1 METPCASLHNTVP
14 DQSHAPHGK
23 YEELAQLTSK
33 RRPYC
38 ERNYRGDGGV
48 PDNFGLPFTSP
59 CVSSTESRILKFVVA
74 VFRHGDRSP
83 IESFPMD
90 PHGEEVWAQGFG
102 QLTELGMRQQF
113 DFGRFLKRRYGHF
126 LSEDYNSKEVY
137 VRSTD
142 YDRTLMSAQANL
154 AGLFPPNRR
163 PPPLMPQLPWR
174 PIPVHTVTRAQDKVG
189 GRRALNLRPNIFL
202 CNKDFYFGS
211 TERLRK
217 HLAKKTGRGTVTYG
231 GWLEFA
237 ASSADEV
244 EEIETRLE
252 KQQLCWDAINMGDRS
267 DDMEREDEGQGSEWS
282 VEERHRKN
290 RDHKTESS
298 GASSLQS
305 VKRAKLLKSPSKHC
319 PRFRELM
326 GETFDSEH
334 YRRVLKSHQRFIQEL
349 SNHTGY
355 PVSRLLGRNSIW
367 RVYDTLSCQRNHN
380 LTTPGWATQEVLNT
394 LQEISSFEVM
404 FSVVTH
410 KRKEKA
416 RLSGGVLLNAILRNF
431 SKAMEQG
438 STLKFI
444 MYSAHDSTLITLQAA
459 LDVYN
464 GLLPPYAACQLF
476 EFYQED
482 DGSYSLDLYY
492 RNDSSRDPYR
502 TPVPGCET
510 TPCPLTS
517 FTDLVKDVIS
527 TDWDAEC
534 GLKPSWS
541 NTGVIAALAVAVA
554 ILTMALLASIAVL
567 IHQRRNLYSREG

>member
-1 METPCASLHNTVP
+1 MVEC
-14 DQSHAPHGK
+14 
-23 YEELAQLTSK
+23 LTTLVYLLLLS
-33 RRPYC
+33 
-38 ERNYRGDGGV
+38 
-48 PDNFGLPFTSP
+48 

-90 PHGEEVWAQGFG
+90 PHSEEAWAQGFG

-163 PPPLMPQLPWR
+163 PPPIMPQLPWR
-174 PIPVHTVTRAQDKVG
+174 PIPVHTVTRAQD
-189 GRRALNLRPNIFL
+189 
-202 CNKDFYFGS
+202 
-211 TERLRK
+211 
-217 HLAKKTGRGTVTYG
+217 
-231 GWLEFA
+231 
-237 ASSADEV
+237 
-244 EEIETRLE
+244 
-252 KQQLCWDAINMGDRS
+252 
-267 DDMEREDEGQGSEWS
+267 
-282 VEERHRKN
+282 
-290 RDHKTESS
+290 
-298 GASSLQS
+298 
-305 VKRAKLLKSPSKHC
+305 KLLKSPSKHC

-431 SKAMEQG
+431 SKAMEQR

-492 RNDSSRDPYR
+492 RNDSSRDPYP

-541 NTGVIAALAVAVA
+541 NTGVIAVLAVAVA

-567 IHQRRNLYSREG
+567 IHRSRNLYSREG

>member
-1 METPCASLHNTVP
+1 MVGCLKTLGYLLLLSCI
-14 DQSHAPHGK
+14 
-23 YEELAQLTSK
+23 
-33 RRPYC
+33 
-38 ERNYRGDGGV
+38 
-48 PDNFGLPFTSP
+48 
-59 CVSSTESRILKFVVA
+59 SSTESRILKFVVA

-83 IESFPMD
+83 IESFPTD

-113 DFGRFLKRRYGHF
+113 DVGRFLKRRYGLF

-174 PIPVHTVTRAQDKVG
+174 PIPVHTVTRAQDK
-189 GRRALNLRPNIFL
+189 
-202 CNKDFYFGS
+202 
-211 TERLRK
+211 
-217 HLAKKTGRGTVTYG
+217 
-231 GWLEFA
+231 
-237 ASSADEV
+237 
-244 EEIETRLE
+244 
-252 KQQLCWDAINMGDRS
+252 
-267 DDMEREDEGQGSEWS
+267 
-282 VEERHRKN
+282 
-290 RDHKTESS
+290 
-298 GASSLQS
+298 
-305 VKRAKLLKSPSKHC
+305 LLKSPSKHC

-326 GETFDSEH
+326 GETFDSQH

-438 STLKFI
+438 GAFKFI

-476 EFYQED
+476 EFYQEE
-482 DGSYSLDLYY
+482 DGSYSLDMYY
-492 RNDSSRDPYR
+492 RNDSSCDPYP

-554 ILTMALLASIAVL
+554 ILTVALLASIAVF

>member
-1 METPCASLHNTVP
+1 
-14 DQSHAPHGK
+14 
-23 YEELAQLTSK
+23 
-33 RRPYC
+33 
-38 ERNYRGDGGV
+38 
-48 PDNFGLPFTSP
+48 
-59 CVSSTESRILKFVVA
+59 
-74 VFRHGDRSP
+74 
-83 IESFPMD
+83 MD
-90 PHGEEVWAQGFG
+90 PHGEEVWEQGFG

-113 DFGRFLKRRYGHF
+113 DLGRFLKRRYGHF

-174 PIPVHTVTRAQDKVG
+174 PIPVHTVTRAQDK
-189 GRRALNLRPNIFL
+189 
-202 CNKDFYFGS
+202 
-211 TERLRK
+211 
-217 HLAKKTGRGTVTYG
+217 
-231 GWLEFA
+231 
-237 ASSADEV
+237 
-244 EEIETRLE
+244 
-252 KQQLCWDAINMGDRS
+252 
-267 DDMEREDEGQGSEWS
+267 
-282 VEERHRKN
+282 
-290 RDHKTESS
+290 
-298 GASSLQS
+298 
-305 VKRAKLLKSPSKHC
+305 LLKSPSKHC

-326 GETFDSEH
+326 GEMFGSEH
-334 YRRVLKSHQRFIQEL
+334 YRRVLKSHKRFIQEL

-394 LQEISSFEVM
+394 LQEISSFEVV

-464 GLLPPYAACQLF
+464 SLLPPYAACQLF

-492 RNDSSRDPYR
+492 RNDSSRDPYP

-534 GLKPSWS
+534 GLKTSWPD
-541 NTGVIAALAVAVA
+541 TGVIAVLAVTVA
-554 ILTMALLASIAVL
+554 ILTVALLASIAVF

>member
-1 METPCASLHNTVP
+1 MVGCLKTLGYLLLLS
-14 DQSHAPHGK
+14 
-23 YEELAQLTSK
+23 
-33 RRPYC
+33 
-38 ERNYRGDGGV
+38 
-48 PDNFGLPFTSP
+48 

-74 VFRHGDRSP
+74 
-83 IESFPMD
+83 
-90 PHGEEVWAQGFG
+90 
-102 QLTELGMRQQF
+102 LGMRQQF

-163 PPPLMPQLPWR
+163 PPPLTPQLPWR
-174 PIPVHTVTRAQDKVG
+174 PIPVHTVTRAQD
-189 GRRALNLRPNIFL
+189 
-202 CNKDFYFGS
+202 
-211 TERLRK
+211 
-217 HLAKKTGRGTVTYG
+217 
-231 GWLEFA
+231 
-237 ASSADEV
+237 
-244 EEIETRLE
+244 
-252 KQQLCWDAINMGDRS
+252 
-267 DDMEREDEGQGSEWS
+267 
-282 VEERHRKN
+282 
-290 RDHKTESS
+290 
-298 GASSLQS
+298 
-305 VKRAKLLKSPSKHC
+305 KLLKSPSKHC

-326 GETFDSEH
+326 GETFDSQH

-380 LTTPGWATQEVLNT
+380 LSTPGWATQEVLNT

-459 LDVYN
+459 LDIYN

-482 DGSYSLDLYY
+482 DGSYSLDLHY
-492 RNDSSRDPYR
+492 RNDSSRDPYP

-510 TPCPLTS
+510 TPCPLNS

-541 NTGVIAALAVAVA
+541 STGVIAALAVAVA
-554 ILTMALLASIAVL
+554 ILTMSLLASIAVL

>member
-1 METPCASLHNTVP
+1 M
-14 DQSHAPHGK
+14 D
-23 YEELAQLTSK
+23 
-33 RRPYC
+33 
-38 ERNYRGDGGV
+38 
-48 PDNFGLPFTSP
+48 
-59 CVSSTESRILKFVVA
+59 

-113 DFGRFLKRRYGHF
+113 DVGRFLKRRYGLF

-174 PIPVHTVTRAQDKVG
+174 PIPVHTVTRAQDK
-189 GRRALNLRPNIFL
+189 
-202 CNKDFYFGS
+202 
-211 TERLRK
+211 
-217 HLAKKTGRGTVTYG
+217 
-231 GWLEFA
+231 
-237 ASSADEV
+237 
-244 EEIETRLE
+244 
-252 KQQLCWDAINMGDRS
+252 
-267 DDMEREDEGQGSEWS
+267 
-282 VEERHRKN
+282 
-290 RDHKTESS
+290 
-298 GASSLQS
+298 
-305 VKRAKLLKSPSKHC
+305 LLKSPSKHC

-326 GETFDSEH
+326 GETFDSQH

-482 DGSYSLDLYY
+482 DGSYSLDMYY
-492 RNDSSRDPYR
+492 RNDSSRDPYP

-510 TPCPLTS
+510 TSCPLTS

-541 NTGVIAALAVAVA
+541 NTA
-554 ILTMALLASIAVL
+554 
-567 IHQRRNLYSREG
+567 

>member
-1 METPCASLHNTVP
+1 
-14 DQSHAPHGK
+14 
-23 YEELAQLTSK
+23 
-33 RRPYC
+33 
-38 ERNYRGDGGV
+38 
-48 PDNFGLPFTSP
+48 
-59 CVSSTESRILKFVVA
+59 SRILKFVVA

-211 TERLRK
+211 TE
-217 HLAKKTGRGTVTYG
+217 
-231 GWLEFA
+231 
-237 ASSADEV
+237 
-244 EEIETRLE
+244 
-252 KQQLCWDAINMGDRS
+252 
-267 DDMEREDEGQGSEWS
+267 
-282 VEERHRKN
+282 
-290 RDHKTESS
+290 
-298 GASSLQS
+298 
-305 VKRAKLLKSPSKHC
+305 
-319 PRFRELM
+319 
-326 GETFDSEH
+326 
-334 YRRVLKSHQRFIQEL
+334 
-349 SNHTGY
+349 
-355 PVSRLLGRNSIW
+355 NSIW

-541 NTGVIAALAVAVA
+541 NTGKKGSVIAALAVAVA

>member
-1 METPCASLHNTVP
+1 
-14 DQSHAPHGK
+14 
-23 YEELAQLTSK
+23 
-33 RRPYC
+33 
-38 ERNYRGDGGV
+38 
-48 PDNFGLPFTSP
+48 
-59 CVSSTESRILKFVVA
+59 
-74 VFRHGDRSP
+74 
-83 IESFPMD
+83 
-90 PHGEEVWAQGFG
+90 
-102 QLTELGMRQQF
+102 
-113 DFGRFLKRRYGHF
+113 
-126 LSEDYNSKEVY
+126 
-137 VRSTD
+137 
-142 YDRTLMSAQANL
+142 
-154 AGLFPPNRR
+154 
-163 PPPLMPQLPWR
+163 
-174 PIPVHTVTRAQDKVG
+174 
-189 GRRALNLRPNIFL
+189 
-202 CNKDFYFGS
+202 
-211 TERLRK
+211 
-217 HLAKKTGRGTVTYG
+217 
-231 GWLEFA
+231 
-237 ASSADEV
+237 
-244 EEIETRLE
+244 
-252 KQQLCWDAINMGDRS
+252 
-267 DDMEREDEGQGSEWS
+267 
-282 VEERHRKN
+282 
-290 RDHKTESS
+290 
-298 GASSLQS
+298 
-305 VKRAKLLKSPSKHC
+305 
-319 PRFRELM
+319 M

-492 RNDSSRDPYR
+492 RNDSSRDPYP

-527 TDWDAEC
+527 TDWDTEC
-534 GLKPSWS
+534 GLKPSWP

-554 ILTMALLASIAVL
+554 ILTVALLASIAVF

>member
-1 METPCASLHNTVP
+1 MVGC
-14 DQSHAPHGK
+14 
-23 YEELAQLTSK
+23 LTTLGYLLFLS
-33 RRPYC
+33 
-38 ERNYRGDGGV
+38 
-48 PDNFGLPFTSP
+48 

-189 GRRALNLRPNIFL
+189 GRRMNIF
-202 CNKDFYFGS
+202 
-211 TERLRK
+211 
-217 HLAKKTGRGTVTYG
+217 
-231 GWLEFA
+231 
-237 ASSADEV
+237 
-244 EEIETRLE
+244 
-252 KQQLCWDAINMGDRS
+252 
-267 DDMEREDEGQGSEWS
+267 
-282 VEERHRKN
+282 
-290 RDHKTESS
+290 
-298 GASSLQS
+298 
-305 VKRAKLLKSPSKHC
+305 P
-319 PRFRELM
+319 
-326 GETFDSEH
+326 
-334 YRRVLKSHQRFIQEL
+334 QRFIQEL

-482 DGSYSLDLYY
+482 DGSYSLNLYY
-492 RNDSSRDPYR
+492 RNDSSRDPYP

-541 NTGVIAALAVAVA
+541 NTGKKGSPYCLNGSKVHFSVILYTRISINIATDTVTFTRR
-554 ILTMALLASIAVL
+554 LTLLIETGL
-567 IHQRRNLYSREG
+567 LRRKSFQSDYLSSLHLS

>member
-1 METPCASLHNTVP
+1 
-14 DQSHAPHGK
+14 
-23 YEELAQLTSK
+23 
-33 RRPYC
+33 
-38 ERNYRGDGGV
+38 
-48 PDNFGLPFTSP
+48 
-59 CVSSTESRILKFVVA
+59 ESRILKFVVA

-174 PIPVHTVTRAQDKVG
+174 PIPVHTVTRAQDK
-189 GRRALNLRPNIFL
+189 
-202 CNKDFYFGS
+202 
-211 TERLRK
+211 
-217 HLAKKTGRGTVTYG
+217 
-231 GWLEFA
+231 
-237 ASSADEV
+237 
-244 EEIETRLE
+244 
-252 KQQLCWDAINMGDRS
+252 
-267 DDMEREDEGQGSEWS
+267 
-282 VEERHRKN
+282 
-290 RDHKTESS
+290 
-298 GASSLQS
+298 
-305 VKRAKLLKSPSKHC
+305 LLKSPSKHC

-334 YRRVLKSHQRFIQEL
+334 YRRVLKSHQVSLRRVVKVTHQIIKAYDAFKHLNWTSFIAGGNE
-349 SNHTGY
+349 
-355 PVSRLLGRNSIW
+355 
-367 RVYDTLSCQRNHN
+367 SCCRRI
-380 LTTPGWATQEVLNT
+380 L
-394 LQEISSFEVM
+394 F
-404 FSVVTH
+404 FVVTH

-541 NTGVIAALAVAVA
+541 NTGKKGSQYCLNGSKV
-554 ILTMALLASIAVL
+554 LLSVL

>member
-1 METPCASLHNTVP
+1 MVGCLKTLGYLLLLS
-14 DQSHAPHGK
+14 
-23 YEELAQLTSK
+23 
-33 RRPYC
+33 
-38 ERNYRGDGGV
+38 
-48 PDNFGLPFTSP
+48 

-74 VFRHGDRSP
+74 
-83 IESFPMD
+83 
-90 PHGEEVWAQGFG
+90 
-102 QLTELGMRQQF
+102 LGMRQQF
-113 DFGRFLKRRYGHF
+113 DVGRFLKRRYGLF

-174 PIPVHTVTRAQDKVG
+174 PIPVHTVTRAQDK
-189 GRRALNLRPNIFL
+189 
-202 CNKDFYFGS
+202 
-211 TERLRK
+211 
-217 HLAKKTGRGTVTYG
+217 
-231 GWLEFA
+231 
-237 ASSADEV
+237 
-244 EEIETRLE
+244 
-252 KQQLCWDAINMGDRS
+252 
-267 DDMEREDEGQGSEWS
+267 
-282 VEERHRKN
+282 
-290 RDHKTESS
+290 
-298 GASSLQS
+298 
-305 VKRAKLLKSPSKHC
+305 LLKSPSKHC

-326 GETFDSEH
+326 GETFDSQH

-482 DGSYSLDLYY
+482 DGSYSLDMYY
-492 RNDSSRDPYR
+492 RNDSSRDPYP
-502 TPVPGCET
+502 TPMPGCET
-510 TPCPLTS
+510 TSCPLTS

-534 GLKPSWS
+534 GLKPSRS

-554 ILTMALLASIAVL
+554 ILTVALLASITVF

>member
-1 METPCASLHNTVP
+1 MVGCLKTLGYLLLLS
-14 DQSHAPHGK
+14 
-23 YEELAQLTSK
+23 
-33 RRPYC
+33 
-38 ERNYRGDGGV
+38 
-48 PDNFGLPFTSP
+48 

-83 IESFPMD
+83 IESFPTD

-113 DFGRFLKRRYGHF
+113 DVGRFLKRRYGLF

-174 PIPVHTVTRAQDKVG
+174 PIPVHTVTRAQDK
-189 GRRALNLRPNIFL
+189 
-202 CNKDFYFGS
+202 
-211 TERLRK
+211 
-217 HLAKKTGRGTVTYG
+217 
-231 GWLEFA
+231 
-237 ASSADEV
+237 
-244 EEIETRLE
+244 
-252 KQQLCWDAINMGDRS
+252 
-267 DDMEREDEGQGSEWS
+267 
-282 VEERHRKN
+282 
-290 RDHKTESS
+290 
-298 GASSLQS
+298 
-305 VKRAKLLKSPSKHC
+305 LLKSPSKHC

-326 GETFDSEH
+326 GETFDSQH

-404 FSVVTH
+404 FSAVTH

-438 STLKFI
+438 GAFKFI

-476 EFYQED
+476 EFYQEE
-482 DGSYSLDLYY
+482 DGSYSLDMYY
-492 RNDSSRDPYR
+492 RNDSSRDPYP

-554 ILTMALLASIAVL
+554 ILTVALLASIAVF